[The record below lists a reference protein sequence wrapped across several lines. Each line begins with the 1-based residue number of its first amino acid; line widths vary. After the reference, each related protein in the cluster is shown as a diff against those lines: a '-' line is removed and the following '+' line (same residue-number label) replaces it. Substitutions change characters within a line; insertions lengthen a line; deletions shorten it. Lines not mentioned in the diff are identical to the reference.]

1 MLPAQSVAAL
11 VYGLAK
17 NRIYDAGILTAAAA
31 RVRRAWCP
39 ALLPHML
46 QLAGLVCTR
55 QLQAQITLP
64 LFALVYVAD
73 HHDLLELFIELKG
86 RVQL

>member
-31 RVRRAWCP
+31 RVRWAWCP
-39 ALLPHML
+39 ALLLHML

-55 QLQAQITLP
+55 QLSAQITLV
-64 LFALVYVAD
+64 LLSALCIWQITMNYWNC
-73 HHDLLELFIELKG
+73 LLS
-86 RVQL
+86 